1 MRAHIHHI
9 DNNTLNNPLDG
20 SNWIVICAKCHRQ
33 VHKKNNNCNRSK
45 VTDGIYISV
54 VFSPK
59 KRAEI
64 LSKVNYRCQKCGVS
78 VNTVNSNKTYRCEW
92 CDRRCGKKECIQWDD
107 GRTMCNECFN
117 EWDSLGRPKR
127 WWPSQKKLSFK
138 KNGEKRKSTKVL

>member
-9 DNNTLNNPLDG
+9 DNNPLNNPLDG
-20 SNWIVICAKCHRQ
+20 SNWIVLCAKCH
-33 VHKKNNNCNRSK
+33 HETHKNNHHK
-45 VTDGIYISV
+45 VADGIYV
-54 VFSPK
+54 NVAFSSK

-78 VNTVNSNKTYRCEW
+78 VNTLNSNKTYRCEW

-117 EWDSLGRPKR
+117 EWDSSGRSSHWR
-127 WWPSQKKLSFK
+127 PSRKKLSFK
-138 KNGEKRKSTKVL
+138 ENRGII